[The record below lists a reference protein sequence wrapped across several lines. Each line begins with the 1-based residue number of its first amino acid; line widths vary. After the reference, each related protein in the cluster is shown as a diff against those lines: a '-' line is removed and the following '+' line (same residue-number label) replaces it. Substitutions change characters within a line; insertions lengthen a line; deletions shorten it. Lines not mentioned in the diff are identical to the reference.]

1 MRAMFGD
8 SKEAPAAESSLLLGR
23 GGETLQYSSEG
34 IEVKSW
40 NPKFLYKT
48 FMIPAPGQ
56 ALP

>member
-1 MRAMFGD
+1 MFGD

-48 FMIPAPGQ
+48 FMIPVPGQ